1 MKVII
6 ALQYEKGALLL
17 KSAAAQPLIELILPI
32 NSAMNSRQMKF
43 TLLKLL
49 QMYKNVWYQLALS
62 RGFNSKDQTLKSIQ
76 QVNKRNVKNSFYL

>member
-17 KSAAAQPLIELILPI
+17 KSAAAHPLMELISYLFFL

-49 QMYKNVWYQLALS
+49 QMNKTLWYQVALS
-62 RGFNSKDQTLKSIQ
+62 RGLNSHDQTLKSIQ
-76 QVNKRNVKNSFYL
+76 QLN

>member
-6 ALQYEKGALLL
+6 TLQYKKGALLL
-17 KSAAAQPLIELILPI
+17 KSAAAHPLIERTLPI
-32 NSAMNSRQMKF
+32 FFINSVINSRQMKF

-62 RGFNSKDQTLKSIQ
+62 RGFNSHDQTLKSIQ
-76 QVNKRNVKNSFYL
+76 QVN

>member
-1 MKVII
+1 MKVKI

-17 KSAAAQPLIELILPI
+17 KCAAVVHPLRELILPNFFN

-49 QMYKNVWYQLALS
+49 QMNKNLWYQVALS
-62 RGFNSKDQTLKSIQ
+62 RGLNSHDQTLKSVQ
-76 QVNKRNVKNSFYL
+76 QMN

>member
-6 ALQYEKGALLL
+6 APQYEKGALLL
-17 KSAAAQPLIELILPI
+17 KSAIAHPLMELSVLI

-49 QMYKNVWYQLALS
+49 QMYKIL
-62 RGFNSKDQTLKSIQ
+62 
-76 QVNKRNVKNSFYL
+76 

>member
-17 KSAAAQPLIELILPI
+17 KSATAQPLIELILPIFFI

-49 QMYKNVWYQLALS
+49 QMYKNVCYQLALS

-76 QVNKRNVKNSFYL
+76 QVN

>member
-6 ALQYEKGALLL
+6 APQYEKGALLL
-17 KSAAAQPLIELILPI
+17 KSAATHPLMELILPIFFI

-49 QMYKNVWYQLALS
+49 QMYKNYQLALS
-62 RGFNSKDQTLKSIQ
+62 RGLNSHDQTLKSIQ
-76 QVNKRNVKNSFYL
+76 

>member
-6 ALQYEKGALLL
+6 APQYEKGALLL
-17 KSAAAQPLIELILPI
+17 KSAIAHPLMELSVLT

-49 QMYKNVWYQLALS
+49 QMYKNVWYHLALS
-62 RGFNSKDQTLKSIQ
+62 RCFNSKDQTLKSIQ
-76 QVNKRNVKNSFYL
+76 QVN

>member
-6 ALQYEKGALLL
+6 APQYEKGALLL
-17 KSAAAQPLIELILPI
+17 KSPAVQPLMELILPNFFI

-49 QMYKNVWYQLALS
+49 QMYKNVCYQLALS

-76 QVNKRNVKNSFYL
+76 QVN